1 MNIITTK
8 EEYDSAKS
16 RLNEAIHK
24 SCLWEDDLEKKFNED
39 EQMDIMSIIAYWENQ
54 LRGHK
59 KLNDERMYESIRK
72 EDSTG
77 RLLEEAK
84 IGFEFA
90 KICLE
95 FGSVVRKWDIK
106 HKKNRRVKLSKFSR

>member
-1 MNIITTK
+1 MNIIITQQ
-8 EEYDSAKS
+8 EYDSAKS
-16 RLNEAIHK
+16 RLDEAIHK

-54 LRGHK
+54 LRGYGK
-59 KLNDERMYESIRK
+59 RNDERMYESICK

-90 KICLE
+90 KLCLE
-95 FGSVVRKWDIK
+95 LGPSVRKWDIK
-106 HKKNRRVKLSKFSR
+106 NKNRRVKSSKM